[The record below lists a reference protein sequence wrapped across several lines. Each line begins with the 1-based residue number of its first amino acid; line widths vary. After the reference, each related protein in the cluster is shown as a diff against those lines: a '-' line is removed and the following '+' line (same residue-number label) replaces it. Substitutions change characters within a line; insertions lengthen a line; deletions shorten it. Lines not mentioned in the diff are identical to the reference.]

1 MHCHAVGGGGSC
13 FQKRDWA
20 YCCWAFSHVATVQG
34 LLMLLA
40 GLPQLPGAG
49 GEGGGGRIKIAWY
62 IYTVKT
68 YVTRHDLHFSVPLS
82 RLLH

>member
-1 MHCHAVGGGGSC
+1 MCLCAGGGGEDKNSRAYLC
-13 FQKRDWA
+13 YLQGFLNFLELGEKR
-20 YCCWAFSHVATVQG
+20 
-34 LLMLLA
+34 
-40 GLPQLPGAG
+40 
-49 GEGGGGRIKIAWY
+49 GGRIKIAWY